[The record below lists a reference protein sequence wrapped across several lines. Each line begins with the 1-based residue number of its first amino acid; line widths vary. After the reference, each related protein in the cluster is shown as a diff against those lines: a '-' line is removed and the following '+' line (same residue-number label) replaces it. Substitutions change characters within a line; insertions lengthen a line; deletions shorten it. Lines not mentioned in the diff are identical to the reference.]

1 MERPQNNTEDV
12 LKNLG
17 LFPSCQLSWELTT
30 GAHLL
35 IHSPQEIYIVVL
47 SLTLTL
53 VDIFTCGEIFV
64 TAFEN
69 TVNLLQQKV
78 PNCRPAN
85 KHVAIQGSR
94 GWRGG
99 GGLRI
104 RNGITIAIKQ
114 LQYSSVAKLSPSFHQ
129 AAIEL
134 NPSHQSVFDKLTQVQ
149 AKMFIIIV
157 PTFAQIIQP
166 KVDATQDKLRP
177 TIKLLNLDHCMY
189 AEQIVT
195 FTSKNIKRQTMAHKT
210 LQLGICTMQTSERHF
225 TNFLTLCLL

>member
-1 MERPQNNTEDV
+1 MRKRVTYRALINIFGRGTTMNERRESMERPQNNTEDV

-69 TVNLLQQKV
+69 TVNLFQQKV

-99 GGLRI
+99 GQH
-104 RNGITIAIKQ
+104 IAM
-114 LQYSSVAKLSPSFHQ
+114 LHFFV
-129 AAIEL
+129 
-134 NPSHQSVFDKLTQVQ
+134 
-149 AKMFIIIV
+149 
-157 PTFAQIIQP
+157 
-166 KVDATQDKLRP
+166 
-177 TIKLLNLDHCMY
+177 
-189 AEQIVT
+189 
-195 FTSKNIKRQTMAHKT
+195 
-210 LQLGICTMQTSERHF
+210 LGILKYSIGWRPQIALIENN
-225 TNFLTLCLL
+225 TN